1 MYNILACDDEQIVI
15 DSLCFIF
22 NKNFNNE
29 LQVFTANSGNEAL
42 QIVNTENIDIIFMD
56 INMPGL
62 TGLEALSKVME
73 VRPDTVVVMLSA
85 FDKFQYAQSALNQGA
100 FKYITKPVNRNLVI
114 ETVRDA
120 MKLVDKKRGSMKS
133 EGEFQ
138 KKMDIFSPM
147 VENDFIYSCV
157 FSKNR
162 ETEDLKPFLQYF
174 SVSGM
179 KHLFSVIELA
189 GASKQQ
195 LDILQN
201 HIRSF
206 CNPSDRMIVSAFM
219 VNRLVLF
226 YSTPEENEN
235 VILERIGELY
245 NKLCLKSYR
254 NLRMGVSFLC
264 DDEGNFSEVY
274 SSALVALNYS
284 QKNGGIEF
292 ASESD
297 RDNLSSGDRDD
308 DFYSRENLDS
318 IKERLF
324 SRMKLG
330 DGEGVLYLA
339 GLYSKN
345 YVQQKGTNLDY
356 LGFDSMEILVN
367 ARNLAKE
374 ALPGESS
381 IPEISDAFSVFKT
394 ASTFEEIA
402 SFLERKLY
410 DLTLFIR
417 NNRHEKENP
426 VVKKACDYINSHL
439 SEDFS
444 LEEAAAAV
452 GVSQFYLSKLFRE
465 VTGQTFVNYI
475 GGQRLERAR
484 SLILETD
491 FSIKEISAMCGYKDQ
506 NYFSK
511 MFKGKFGLSPTE
523 LR

>member
-22 NKNFNNE
+22 KKNFEEE
-29 LQVFTANSGNEAL
+29 LQVFTASSGNEAL
-42 QIVNTENIDIIFMD
+42 QVVNTENIDIIFMD

-62 TGLEALSKVME
+62 TGLETLAKVME
-73 VRPDTVVVMLSA
+73 VKPDTVVVMLSA

-120 MKLVDKKRGSMKS
+120 MKLVDKKRGTRESA
-133 EGEFQ
+133 GEFQ
-138 KKMDIFSPM
+138 KKLDIFSPM

-157 FSKNR
+157 FSKDR

-174 SVSGM
+174 GVFGM

-189 GASKQQ
+189 GATKDQ
-195 LDILQN
+195 LDSLQEL
-201 HIRSF
+201 IRSL
-206 CNPSDRMIVSAFM
+206 CNPSDRLIVSAFM

-226 YSTPEENEN
+226 YSTPEENESA
-235 VILERIGELY
+235 VLERIGELY

-254 NLRMGVSFLC
+254 NLRMGVSFIC
-264 DDEGNFSEVY
+264 DDEVRFTEVY
-274 SSALVALNYS
+274 NSALLALHYS
-284 QKNGGIEF
+284 QKTGGIEF

-297 RDNLSSGDRDD
+297 RDNISSGVRDD
-308 DFYSRENLDS
+308 DSASKENLDNL
-318 IKERLF
+318 KERIF

-339 GLYSKN
+339 GLYIKTYSR
-345 YVQQKGTNLDY
+345 QKGTNLDY
-356 LGFDSMEILVN
+356 LGFDSMELLVN
-367 ARNLAKE
+367 ARNLAKDSV
-374 ALPGESS
+374 PGEASV
-381 IPEISDAFSVFKT
+381 PEISDAFSVFKS
-394 ASTFEEIA
+394 ASSFEEIA
-402 SFLERKLY
+402 SFLEKKLY

-417 NNRHEKENP
+417 NNHQEKENP
-426 VVKKACDYINSHL
+426 VVKKACDYVNSHL

-444 LEEAAAAV
+444 LEEAAGAV